1 MDRIIE
7 VKGNGGYLSTD
18 KRKAGNQHEANSTKL
33 RITFDPSWDGYA
45 KTVTFWDAK
54 GQHPV
59 KRTLTADLLENL
71 DENTRVYLC
80 PIPGEALAENG
91 MMTFTIDGYVNGVRQ
106 RTVGAELEV
115 AKSPYEENAGEP
127 ADPTPTQAEQLQAEI
142 ESLLGDIRV
151 DMVRAEEAAVAAD
164 NARIEAERARDA
176 SLEIAG
182 GEHVTQAD
190 LAGKAN
196 LKHASQHKAGGADPL
211 TAADVG
217 AVPMLATYYTTASA
231 KSADDLTVPYAVIP
245 LGSSVNR
252 ELYDICRS
260 NFAYVYT
267 GFYLAATVTDRRMQI
282 GVSYNVAVPRFA
294 IRIYGNNGWTPWRE
308 IIGTDYAVN
317 KAGDIMTGTLN
328 VAIAGGNAVIVSDPV
343 CAYIQ
348 TFKDGDWG
356 RRRTLLIKNLDASA
370 DMESAVAIATQD
382 GDSWK
387 EYALIHQK
395 NLHLITPAAIGAA
408 RIETG
413 SYVGTGKAGKDH
425 PNSLTFGFEPKV
437 VLISGPDVIGN
448 LLYTKGQQYA
458 PVNAN
463 SFTRNNFLTL
473 SGNTLSWYNTSSEAS
488 SDGLTDTMCQLN
500 RLGETYTYVAFG

>member
-217 AVPMLATYYTTASA
+217 AVPALATFYSAGAETDVDNLVVPFALVPVSTTINPALHA
-231 KSADDLTVPYAVIP
+231 IIGGT
-245 LGSSVNR
+245 
-252 ELYDICRS
+252 
-260 NFAYVYT
+260 FAYVHT
-267 GFYLAATVTDRRMQI
+267 GFHISASVTSRRMQ
-282 GVSYNVAVPRFA
+282 VAFSYNSSIPKSAM
-294 IRIYGNNGWTPWRE
+294 RIYGATGWTPWRE
-308 IIGTDYAVN
+308 IIGADYAVS
-317 KAGDIMTGTLN
+317 KAGDTMTGNLGILN
-328 VAIAGGNAVIVSDPV
+328 GSDPSLNIRHST
-343 CAYIQ
+343 CS
-348 TFKDGDWG
+348 G
-356 RRRTLLIKNLDASA
+356 
-370 DMESAVAIATQD
+370 
-382 GDSWK
+382 K
-387 EYALIHQK
+387 EVQ
-395 NLHLITPAAIGAA
+395 
-408 RIETG
+408 
-413 SYVGTGKAGKDH
+413 
-425 PNSLTFGFEPKV
+425 
-437 VLISGPDVIGN
+437 
-448 LLYTKGQQYA
+448 
-458 PVNAN
+458 
-463 SFTRNNFLTL
+463 
-473 SGNTLSWYNTSSEAS
+473 
-488 SDGLTDTMCQLN
+488 
-500 RLGETYTYVAFG
+500 